1 MSYAITAEEAIFTD
15 AQWAERFD
23 HELGGDPTTF
33 GGSVLAVAYDRTG
46 ILELTDS
53 QLARLLRDHGSTV
66 ADLQME
72 SHPDLSLNHAGQA
85 LTFLGY

>member
-23 HELGGDPTTF
+23 HELGDNPATF
-33 GGSVLAVAYDRTG
+33 EGSVLAVAYDHTG
-46 ILELTDS
+46 TLELTDH

-66 ADLQME
+66 ADLQE
-72 SHPDLSLNHAGQA
+72 ETHPDLPLTHAGQA
-85 LTFLGY
+85 LAFLGY